1 MFLQQLL
8 NGIALGSTYALVAIG
23 YSLVFGVLRIINFA
37 NGSLYMLGAYL
48 VFVLYSAM
56 NGQLVLA
63 ILFALLATAAAGFL
77 VDFVGLR
84 KLRRDNA
91 PRMSGLISTMGIA
104 TIIENVIQ
112 IWIGTETKQ
121 FPDFLNFGSFQIGS
135 AIVTSTQICIF
146 FISLFLMAA
155 FSLLVYKTKI
165 GKAMR
170 AVSQNMTTARLMG
183 INVKLVIS
191 GTFMVSGFLAA
202 VAGTMVGAY
211 YRAIDTLM
219 SSSVGMKTFAAAV
232 LGGVGSL
239 PGAMVGGLLVGVA
252 ESIGG
257 SYISSGYRDAIA
269 FAILILVLLIKPSGI
284 FGKKIVEK
292 M

>member
-37 NGSLYMLGAYL
+37 NGALYMLGAYL
-48 VFVLYSAM
+48 VFVLYTAM
-56 NGQLVLA
+56 SGNLAVAVL
-63 ILFALLATAAAGFL
+63 LALLVTAAMGFM

-91 PRMSGLISTMGIA
+91 PKMSGLISTMGIA
-104 TIIENVIQ
+104 TVIENVIQ

-121 FPDFLNFGSFQIGS
+121 FPNFLDFGRFQIGK
-135 AIVTSTQICIF
+135 AILTSTQICIF
-146 FISLFLMAA
+146 LISLCLMAV

-191 GTFMVSGFLAA
+191 GTFMVSGLLAA
-202 VAGTMVGAY
+202 VAGTLVGSY
-211 YRAIDTLM
+211 YQAIDTMM
-219 SSSVGMKTFAAAV
+219 SASVGMKTFAAAV

-239 PGAMVGGLLVGVA
+239 PGAMAGGLLVGMA
-252 ESIGG
+252 ESIGA

-284 FGKKIVEK
+284 FGRKIVEK

>member
-1 MFLQQLL
+1 MFLQQLF

-37 NGSLYMLGAYL
+37 NGALYMLGAYL
-48 VFVLYSAM
+48 VFVLFSAM
-56 NGQLVLA
+56 HGHLA
-63 ILFALLATAAAGFL
+63 AAIALSLLATAGLGFC
-77 VDFVGLR
+77 VDFIGLR

-91 PRMSGLISTMGIA
+91 PKMSGLISTMGIA
-104 TIIENVIQ
+104 TVIENAIQ

-121 FPDFLNFGSFQIGS
+121 FPNFLYIGRVRIGG
-135 AIVTSTQICIF
+135 AIVSSTQIF
-146 FISLFLMAA
+146 VFLISLALMAI
-155 FSLLVYKTKI
+155 FSLVVYKTKI
-165 GKAMR
+165 GRSMR
-170 AVSQNMTTARLMG
+170 AVSQNLTTAQLMG

-191 GTFMVSGFLAA
+191 GTFMVSGLLAA
-202 VAGTMVGAY
+202 VAGTLVGSY
-211 YRAIDTLM
+211 YQAIDTLM

-252 ESIGG
+252 ESIGA

-269 FAILILVLLIKPSGI
+269 FAILVAVILIKPSGI